1 MALTKKTLSI
11 PFQQGLDEKSSFVTA
26 QPGSL
31 SNAENATLLK
41 TGQISKRSG
50 FDIFKDDA
58 NIYNENGTLGVYRLE
73 NGTAINTFGNQLVIS
88 DGQQLYT
95 EYANGAFKRS
105 GDFLNCEFKNN
116 SVYNAESQKV
126 GHLKLHQFTISSVVY
141 NLLTWVQVEPVGALS
156 GQNYTIYA
164 GIKSDYD
171 QTWVRQP
178 QIVDSISRDG
188 GITSYQTGIQ
198 RFPSL
203 HLTSVGSDAYIVY
216 SKYDGSTNND
226 LKLVRLDLTS
236 LPSLTSLTISTLQDN
251 AGTPAD
257 LTVDDHLSSIA
268 VDASEADTSI
278 YVAYHNYSSPT
289 VSTVKLAKFRQAD
302 LNSGNFSFYQQ
313 VDVTTGVNIASAD
326 ISNNGFAIVPGLG
339 LRCDPDDSYANS
351 LVVYYQKDI
360 GGAKA
365 GVYAVYGQSYD
376 PSDLTLASTEYKFDK
391 EGVFLHNATHCELSG
406 AEVYSY
412 LTVIKQPVAT
422 SSQNGHSGLDTDS
435 ETGGLQS
442 SGNIAY
448 SSSPAAAEL
457 QADLIVT
464 VDPSSSGINSSPAV
478 IHLGWNDTGGIG
490 THGGWKTTILEPGS
504 GFIYDPTA
512 PSSSSL
518 DAALDSAETTSVQN
532 QITAAIRAQSSGP
545 SYTSINYSPSS
556 GNFDPRV
563 SLEAGEVIRPLEHT
577 VYFSQHN
584 RGSSADKTMI
594 DVFQNATIISDVFK
608 FNPFGA
614 KTGNG
619 TGLGQWPYIVISRT
633 NGNQLDF
640 NTCDYLVR
648 TERTPTDGV
657 LFRSVVGAGVS
668 TESSLNLTDD
678 YLPRIASY
686 YRLAD
691 GISRVTRVG
700 TSGLG
705 LASKF
710 LFGSNKLLT
719 QSFFTKSVTEA
730 SAETFNKYKDQV
742 YVGTI
747 TEINLDPA
755 RDHKLVD
762 AGNAMLGSGGVLYS
776 YDGVRVVENG
786 FYEYPSIRS
795 ISGATSGYIS
805 RLQSSKTYSV
815 SFVYEYVDSQGNI
828 HESVTTPVEQVE
840 LGALDSIIIAKIYG
854 VDITTKH
861 MNVRV
866 TMYRTAADGVLLK
879 RVASSLLGDATTC
892 VTFVDR
898 GETEEEFSELPVI
911 YTTGGVLNNY
921 QPGSVTDITEHKG
934 RIFVSTPTEFIR
946 YSKPLRQGE
955 ITGYPIPQFVIDVP
969 GDSASV
975 SGISSGMN
983 FLTVFTR
990 KGVFVVQGEGPNAVG
1005 QGFFNLPNAIAENQ
1019 GALPGSPHLDHS
1031 FGVFYVSDRGLYL
1044 VTPQAQVQ
1052 YVGAPVEDLVN
1063 TENVKDIT
1071 LFDYNNEIR
1080 FASASA
1086 SSTKVVLIYN
1096 TFFKQWTNWD
1106 IYNGD
1111 SSSIAAQTQYF
1122 DESGDASKS
1131 HIIMLSGGKILRQSS
1146 TSYRDQTG
1154 LDPVA
1159 YSEYRLDITLNNLSM
1174 AGLQSVQR
1182 VYRMLLLFQ
1191 ELNSTTFRIYLT
1203 DDRGNTDE
1211 YGILADAFPT
1221 DQLRI
1226 HLSNQKSRY
1235 VKARIRCSANVSDY
1249 EGVTLNGIAF
1259 EVGSRAGTFKLP
1271 AAQTAPET

>member
-11 PFQQGLDEKSSFVTA
+11 PFQQGLDEKSSFVMA

-95 EYANGAFKRS
+95 EYGNGAFKRS

-156 GQNYTIYA
+156 DQNYTIYA

-188 GITSYQTGIQ
+188 GITSYQAGIQ

-302 LNSGNFSFYQQ
+302 LNSGNFSFHQQ

-326 ISNNGFAIVPGLG
+326 ISDNGFAIVPGLG

-457 QADLIVT
+457 QADLLVT

-512 PSSSSL
+512 PSSSGL

-532 QITAAIRAQSSGP
+532 QITAAIEAKGPGP

-866 TMYRTAADGVLLK
+866 TMYRTDADGVLLK
-879 RVASSLLGDATTC
+879 KVASSLLGDATTC

-911 YTTGGVLNNY
+911 YTTGGVLDNY

-1096 TFFKQWTNWD
+1096 TFFKQWTNWG
-1106 IYNGD
+1106 IYDGE

-1122 DESGDASKS
+1122 DESGNPNNS
-1131 HIIMLSGGKILRQSS
+1131 HLVLLSSGRIIRQSS
-1146 TSYRDQTG
+1146 TLYQDETSVGVFAHYN
-1154 LDPVA
+1154 
-1159 YSEYRLDITLNNLSM
+1159 LDITLNNLSM
-1174 AGLQSVQR
+1174 AGLQAAQR
-1182 VYRMLLLFQ
+1182 VYRAMVMFQ
-1191 ELNSTTFRIYLT
+1191 EINAATIIQLYFT
-1203 DDRGNTDE
+1203 
-1211 YGILADAFPT
+1211 T
-1221 DQLRI
+1221 DQDLTENHQVTALNLENDQVRV
-1226 HLSNQKSRY
+1226 HLTNQKS
-1235 VKARIRCSANVSDY
+1235 KFLSLRIRCAAQLTDFQ
-1249 EGVTLNGIAF
+1249 GVTLNGIAF